1 MALKDTLR
9 VMIVDDMS
17 VSRALI
23 AQSLDEIGI
32 AHHDSEKDGKA
43 ALGRLVANPVH
54 LVISDM
60 NMPGM
65 TGLQL
70 LEALRMSRST
80 QRIGFIL
87 ITGSPTP
94 EMINQGRQFGL
105 NNMVRKPFSTVTLK
119 AAIESVVGRLN

>member
-1 MALKDTLR
+1 MSLKDSLR
-9 VMIVDDMS
+9 VMVIDDMS

-23 AQSLDEIGI
+23 VQSLDEIGI
-32 AHHDSEKDGKA
+32 KHYATENDARS
-43 ALGRLVANPVH
+43 ALGKLVANPVH

-70 LEALRMSRST
+70 LGSLRQARST
-80 QRIGFIL
+80 QKIGFIL

-94 EMINQGRQFGL
+94 EVVREGQELGL
-105 NNMVRKPFSTVTLK
+105 NNLVRKPFTTVSLK
-119 AAIESVVGRLN
+119 ASIERVVGKL